1 MIRSEAIRTVAFGT
15 LAEGDGRKD
24 PDARRRMSSSI
35 GIPDAWATITQ
46 VHGATVLRAT
56 AAAALGQADGVWT
69 AERDLPIVVATAD
82 CVPVAIEAA
91 GAIGLVHAGWRGV
104 VCGVVPATIEAMA
117 AEGHIP
123 ERAVLGP
130 HIGPCCYEVGGEVIA
145 AVGGH
150 ASRTTWGTVSLD
162 LAGAIREQLEG
173 MSVDQVAICTRDDD
187 RFSSH
192 RRDGTTHRQ
201 VTVAWR

>member
-15 LAEGDGRKD
+15 LADGDGRND
-24 PDARRRMSSSI
+24 PDARHRMSAAI
-35 GIPDAWATITQ
+35 GIPEAWATITQ
-46 VHGATVLRAT
+46 VHGATARRAVK
-56 AAAALGQADGVWT
+56 AGALGEADGVWT
-69 AERDLPIVVATAD
+69 SERDLPIVVATAD
-82 CVPVAIEAA
+82 CVPVAIEAT

-104 VCGVVPATIEAMA
+104 VSGIIAATIEAMA

-130 HIGPCCYEVGGEVIA
+130 HIGPCCYEVGAEVID

-162 LAGAIREQLEG
+162 LASAIREQLDG
-173 MSVDQVAICTRDDD
+173 MAVDQVATCTRDDD

-192 RRDGTTHRQ
+192 RRDRTRHRQ

>member
-15 LAEGDGRKD
+15 LAEGDGRND
-24 PDARRRMSSSI
+24 PDARKRMSSSL

-46 VHGATVLRAT
+46 VHGATVRRAT
-56 AAAALGQADGVWT
+56 RAAALGEADGVWT
-69 AERDLPIVVATAD
+69 SEPGLPIVVATAD
-82 CVPVAIEAA
+82 CVPVAIEAY

-104 VCGVVPATIEAMA
+104 VSGVVTATVEAMVT
-117 AEGHIP
+117 EGHVP

-130 HIGPCCYEVGGEVIA
+130 HIGPCCYEVGAEVID
-145 AVGGH
+145 AVGSH

-162 LAGAIREQLEG
+162 LAGAIREQLDG
-173 MSVDQVAICTRDDD
+173 MAVDQVTICTRDDD